1 MLQRYKKMISMS
13 TPLLKRNGG
22 HAEVCSGIDMK
33 MRTSRTL
40 PEEEGK
46 EIFKHW
52 ANKALTELYISA

>member
-1 MLQRYKKMISMS
+1 MISMS

-52 ANKALTELYISA
+52 ANKTLTELYISA